1 MMMRRRSRIAALTA
15 ILTLGASAARAADE
29 WGLEN
34 ESVETFKGKVVDLA
48 CELTGD
54 CVADCG
60 AGKRQFGLLKP
71 DGVLRAAVKGS
82 TEFAGAAIDLSPF
95 CGKEIFV
102 DGLLISSPKATL
114 YFVQYIREK
123 ESDPWVKTDR
133 FLAEWTRANGEAE
146 QWFRKDPAVK
156 TLIDEGGVLGLGP
169 DVKPKPQ

>member
-1 MMMRRRSRIAALTA
+1 MKKNISISLALAAALSVTPA
-15 ILTLGASAARAADE
+15 LAADE

-34 ESVETFKGKVVDLA
+34 ESVESFKAKIVDLA
-48 CELTGD
+48 CEIAGD
-54 CVADCG
+54 CPADCG
-60 AGKRQFGLLKP
+60 AGKRQLGLLKP

-82 TEFAGAAIDLSPF
+82 TDFAGAAIDLSPF

-133 FLAEWTRANGEAE
+133 FLTEWTKANGKAE
-146 QWFRKDPAVK
+146 QWFRKDKAVK
-156 TLIDEGGVLGLGP
+156 AIIDEKGVFGLGA
-169 DVKPKPQ
+169 DVKPKAQ